1 MFRFEDSIYLWLLL
15 IIPVLVVI
23 RFFVWE
29 RRKKKLRAFGDIELI
44 RRLTPDVS
52 KYRPTVKFSLLLSAL
67 ALLIVMLAR
76 PQMGTKVSHEKRNGI
91 EAIIALDI
99 SNSMMAEDV
108 TPSRLAKSKLLVE
121 NLVDNFTN
129 DKIGLIVFAGDA
141 FVQLPITS
149 DYVSAKMFLQNI
161 DPSLIA
167 TQGTDIARA
176 VELSEQSFTQQKD
189 IGKAIIIIT
198 DGEDHEGGALEAVKA
213 AHQRGRNVFILGVGD
228 TKGAPIPDGHGG
240 YLKDE
245 RGETG
250 MSALNEQ
257 MCRQLAAAGNGTYIH
272 VDNTN
277 EAQEK
282 LNDALDKL
290 QTGTT
295 DSVVYSEYSEQ
306 FQAFGI
312 LLLLL
317 LIVESLIQE
326 SKSPLFKG
334 VNFFRRQKA

>member
-1 MFRFEDSIYLWLLL
+1 
-15 IIPVLVVI
+15 
-23 RFFVWE
+23 
-29 RRKKKLRAFGDIELI
+29 
-44 RRLTPDVS
+44 
-52 KYRPTVKFSLLLSAL
+52 
-67 ALLIVMLAR
+67 
-76 PQMGTKVSHEKRNGI
+76 
-91 EAIIALDI
+91 
-99 SNSMMAEDV
+99 
-108 TPSRLAKSKLLVE
+108 
-121 NLVDNFTN
+121 
-129 DKIGLIVFAGDA
+129 
-141 FVQLPITS
+141 
-149 DYVSAKMFLQNI
+149 MFLQNI

-245 RGETG
+245 RGETV

-317 LIVESLIQE
+317 LIAESLIQE

>member
-1 MFRFEDSIYLWLLL
+1 MFRFDDSIYLWLLL

-167 TQGTDIARA
+167 TQGTDIAGA
-176 VELSEQSFTQQKD
+176 INLASKSFTQQDKV
-189 IGKAIIIIT
+189 GKAIIVIT
-198 DGEDHEGGALEAVKA
+198 DGEDHEGGAIEAAKA
-213 AHQRGRNVFILGVGD
+213 ARAKGYNIFILGIGS
-228 TKGAPIPDGHGG
+228 TNGAPIPMASGG
-240 YLKDE
+240 YLQDASGQTVMTK
-245 RGETG
+245 
-250 MSALNEQ
+250 LNEQ
-257 MCRQLAAAGNGTYIH
+257 MCKEIAQAGNGTYIH
-272 VDNTN
+272 VDNTSD
-277 EAQEK
+277 AQEK
-282 LNDALDKL
+282 LNDELTKL
-290 QTGTT
+290 QKGES
-295 DSVVYSEYSEQ
+295 DSVIYSAYDEQ
-306 FQAFGI
+306 FIAFGI
-312 LLLLL
+312 LALLL
-317 LIVESLIQE
+317 LIAEVCILE
-326 SKSPLFKG
+326 SKNPLLKNVRLFK
-334 VNFFRRQKA
+334 KK